1 MANIVAYE
9 IKSIANTQKKYPL
22 LRLEVADNF
31 VSRFCGLM
39 LRKDIGKTDGLLLS
53 PCNSIHM
60 CFMRFALDIVYL
72 DAEGQVIRIVP
83 HLRPWLGL
91 SLCLKASAV
100 IELPAG
106 RAAELELTTNCML
119 RPHPSQSRPA

>member
-39 LRKDIGKTDGLLLS
+39 LREDIGNADGLLLS

-72 DAEGQVIRIVP
+72 DDDGRVIRIVP

-106 RAAELELTTNCML
+106 RAAELHLSAGDVISHY
-119 RPHPSQSRPA
+119 PK

>member
-1 MANIVAYE
+1 MAKIVEYE
-9 IKSIANTQKKYPL
+9 IKDIADKQKKYPL

-31 VSRFCGLM
+31 VSRFLGLM
-39 LRKDIGKTDGLLLS
+39 LRKNIGTADGLLLT

-72 DAEGQVIRIVP
+72 DDDGHIIRIVP

-91 SLCLKASAV
+91 SLCRKAVAV
-100 IELPAG
+100 VELPTG
-106 RAAELELTTNCML
+106 KAAELGLTTGCRL
-119 RPHPSQSRPA
+119 CPHPR

>member
-1 MANIVAYE
+1 MAKIVAYE

-39 LRKDIGKTDGLLLS
+39 LRKDIGEADGLLLS

-72 DAEGQVIRIVP
+72 DDDGRVVRIVP

-106 RAAELELTTNCML
+106 RAAQLGLTAGCRL
-119 RPHPSQSRPA
+119 LPHPR

>member
-1 MANIVAYE
+1 MAKIVTYE
-9 IKSIANTQKKYPL
+9 IKSAANTQKKYPL

-39 LRKDIGKTDGLLLS
+39 LRKDIGEADGLLLS

-72 DAEGQVIRIVP
+72 DNEGRVIRIVP

-106 RAAELELTTNCML
+106 RAAKLGLTAGNRL
-119 RPHPSQSRPA
+119 SPVPN